1 MFVPVTPLFVPGDR
15 PERFA
20 KAAASAADSIII
32 DLEDAVDASAKD
44 AARANFLAHAV
55 TDKKVMVRINGEGT
69 PWWKDDLDA
78 LSKAK
83 VDVVLVPKAETRAA
97 MVAAADAVGRDIPT
111 IVLVESVLG
120 VERLADILSAPRVL
134 CASFGSLDFALDMG
148 CEPTWE
154 PLLYVRSRIV
164 YQSRLAGLAA
174 PLDGVTLAIDDPDL
188 VQEEAAR
195 ARAMGFGGKLSIHP
209 KQIAPTA
216 AAFRPSDKDI
226 AWAERVLASVTSD
239 AAVKVDGQMIDKP
252 LVEKARR
259 IMLAAER

>member
-32 DLEDAVDASAKD
+32 DLEDAVDASSKD
-44 AARANFLAHAV
+44 AARANLLAHEV
-55 TDKKVMVRINGEGT
+55 TGKPVMVRINGEGT
-69 PWWKDDLDA
+69 PWWADDLEA
-78 LSKAK
+78 LGKAR
-83 VDVVLVPKAETRAA
+83 VDVVLVPKAETKAA
-97 MVAAADAVGRDIPT
+97 MEAAARAVGRDVPT
-111 IVLVESVLG
+111 IALVESAVGL
-120 VERLADILSAPRVL
+120 ERLADILSASRVL
-134 CASFGSLDFALDMG
+134 CASFGSLDYALDMG

-154 PLLYVRSRIV
+154 PLLYTRSRIV

-188 VQEEAAR
+188 VQEEAML

-209 KQIAPTA
+209 KQIAPAA
-216 AAFRPSDKDI
+216 AAFRPSEKDV
-226 AWAERVLASVTSD
+226 AWAERVLAAVTSD

-259 IMLAAER
+259 IMAASAR